1 MECVF
6 FWEQKTGVCSVRFS
20 GAENLQRQF
29 YLHQKFY
36 SLHLDDFIVLG
47 SPSLELGFVPKLL

>member
-1 MECVF
+1 M
-6 FWEQKTGVCSVRFS
+6 CSVRFS

-29 YLHQKFY
+29 YLQQKFY
-36 SLHLDDFIVLG
+36 SLYLDDFIVLG